1 MKTVTSFMDYHS
13 LDDLYR
19 SSDLGYPVYQA
30 LCAVIPLRFFHI
42 HLYGMSGLLGNDIR
56 TYVLIN
62 RIVLY
67 VIAHTVVY

>member
-19 SSDLGYPVYQA
+19 SSDLGHPVYQA

-42 HLYGMSGLLGNDIR
+42 HLYGMSGLLGM
-56 TYVLIN
+56 TYVHMYLS
-62 RIVLY
+62 IVLY
-67 VIAHTVVY
+67 CM